1 MINQIIIK
9 PLKEDNL
16 LIFTFGDRDVSITL
30 TDQLVEALTDILV
43 QYKENNQGK
52 SQIIYS
58 ENLN

>member
-1 MINQIIIK
+1 MINQITIK

-30 TDQLVEALTDILV
+30 TDQLVDALTDILV
-43 QYKENNQGK
+43 QYKETNQGK

>member
-1 MINQIIIK
+1 MINQLSIQ

-16 LIFTFGDRDVSITL
+16 LIFTFGDRDISITL
-30 TDQLVEALTDILV
+30 TDQLLDALTDILV
-43 QYKENNQGK
+43 QYKETNQCK

>member
-1 MINQIIIK
+1 MINQITIK
-9 PLKEDNL
+9 SLKEDNL

-30 TDQLVEALTDILV
+30 TDQLVDALTDILV
-43 QYKENNQGK
+43 QYKETNQGK

>member
-9 PLKEDNL
+9 PLKEDNF

>member
-1 MINQIIIK
+1 MINQITIK

-16 LIFTFGDRDVSITL
+16 LIFTFGDRDISITL
-30 TDQLVEALTDILV
+30 TDQLVDALTDILV
-43 QYKENNQGK
+43 QYKETNQGK